1 MRELSIG
8 GTCVGLE
15 ILWKDKEGYVLYWTV
30 VCYYIPTLLPHFSS
44 KSLPHFNSWDAN
56 HLPWVLGNIWGSS
69 EANIFPCPHIYVGLE
84 KIRVRF
90 RWKHP
95 SNIKLHFVG
104 WEVGLMLFTTCCLQ
118 PGKIPSLYNAF
129 FACLDSFS
137 EINLLGVLPH
147 CNPTSQHYLQ
157 HQWSI
162 SPWKWN
168 IWLQF
173 LHVDRHCILL
183 MELFELHVY
192 GEKLFDLI
200 LVLRY
205 IFISHFF
212 LSYTQDHCWGLR
224 VYSFT

>member
-1 MRELSIG
+1 MSYI
-8 GTCVGLE
+8 
-15 ILWKDKEGYVLYWTV
+15 YWTV
-30 VCYYIPTLLPHFSS
+30 VCYYILTFFPRFSS

-69 EANIFPCPHIYVGLE
+69 ETNIFPCPHICRFR

-95 SNIKLHFVG
+95 SNIKLNFVG

-129 FACLDSFS
+129 FACLGSFS

-147 CNPTSQHYLQ
+147 CNPTSQHCLQ

-183 MELFELHVY
+183 MD
-192 GEKLFDLI
+192 FDLI

-205 IFISHFF
+205 VFIPLPQLYSRPLLRFTCVFTYLINCTF
-212 LSYTQDHCWGLR
+212 LTIIVYLATIYTPTGI
-224 VYSFT
+224 VTYNSK

>member
-30 VCYYIPTLLPHFSS
+30 VCYYILHCFPTSVQ
-44 KSLPHFNSWDAN
+44 N
-56 HLPWVLGNIWGSS
+56 
-69 EANIFPCPHIYVGLE
+69 PCPTSTAEMPITCPGYWVTFEAAVKQISFPVLTYVGLE

-147 CNPTSQHYLQ
+147 CNPTSQHYL
-157 HQWSI
+157 
-162 SPWKWN
+162 
-168 IWLQF
+168 
-173 LHVDRHCILL
+173 
-183 MELFELHVY
+183 
-192 GEKLFDLI
+192 
-200 LVLRY
+200 
-205 IFISHFF
+205 
-212 LSYTQDHCWGLR
+212 
-224 VYSFT
+224 